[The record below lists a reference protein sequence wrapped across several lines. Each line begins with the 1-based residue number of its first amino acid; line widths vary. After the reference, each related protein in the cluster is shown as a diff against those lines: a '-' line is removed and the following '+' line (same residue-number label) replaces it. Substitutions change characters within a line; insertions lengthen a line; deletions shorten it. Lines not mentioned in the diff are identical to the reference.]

1 MTVVVDASA
10 VVAAL
15 VEEGAHGEW
24 ARHQLARTFLAAPA
38 HLFVEVSN
46 VLRRSVLSGD
56 LGRDVAALAHDDL
69 LQLPVTV
76 FPFAPF
82 AVRIWELHPTVTSY
96 DAGYVALA
104 EALKAPLVTLDRR
117 LARANG
123 PTCDFLLPD

>member
-1 MTVVVDASA
+1 VTVVVDASA

-15 VEEGAHGEW
+15 VSEGPDGQW
-24 ARHQLARTFLAAPA
+24 ARSQLASTFLAAPA
-38 HLFVEVSN
+38 HVYVEVSN

-56 LGRDVAALAHDDL
+56 LSREVAALAHDDL
-69 LQLPVTV
+69 LQLQMTV

-82 AVRIWELHPTVTSY
+82 AMRIWELHPAVTAY

-104 EALKAPLVTLDRR
+104 EALQAPLVTLDRR

-123 PTCDFLLPD
+123 PTCDFLLPN

>member
-10 VVAAL
+10 VVAGL
-15 VEEGAHGEW
+15 VSEDPDGQW
-24 ARHQLARTFLAAPA
+24 ARRQLARTFLAAPA

-46 VLRRSVLSGD
+46 VLRRSVLSGNVS
-56 LGRDVAALAHDDL
+56 REVAALAHDDL
-69 LQLPVTV
+69 LQLQVTV

-82 AVRIWELHPTVTSY
+82 ASRIWDLHPAVTAY

-104 EALKAPLVTLDRR
+104 EALEAPLVTLDRR

-123 PTCDFLLPD
+123 PTCDFLLPT